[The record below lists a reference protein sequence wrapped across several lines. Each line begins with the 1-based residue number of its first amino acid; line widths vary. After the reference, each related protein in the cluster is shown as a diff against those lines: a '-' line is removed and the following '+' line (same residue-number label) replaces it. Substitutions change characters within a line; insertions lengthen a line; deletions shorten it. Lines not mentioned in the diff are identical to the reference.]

1 MGIHMNR
8 WVDVAYRQACK
19 KIAREKSERATFCIA
34 SITHNGVNS
43 FLKSFSYFQATFFN
57 EKPVF
62 FSLQN
67 MYREEKE
74 VGRVQRYESK

>member
-1 MGIHMNR
+1 MNR

-34 SITHNGVNS
+34 SITQWGEL
-43 FLKSFSYFQATFFN
+43 FFEAIFYFS

-62 FSLQN
+62 FPLKN
-67 MYREEKE
+67 MYREEKDE
-74 VGRVQRYESK
+74 GRVKRYESKKNLLLFNERS

>member
-1 MGIHMNR
+1 MNR

-34 SITHNGVNS
+34 SITQWGELFFEVI
-43 FLKSFSYFQATFFN
+43 SYFS
-57 EKPVF
+57 EKPAF
-62 FSLQN
+62 FHSLQN

-74 VGRVQRYESK
+74 EGRVQRYESIKIKPLVL